1 MKINKLMVGAGAL
14 AAAGAVTAGV
24 YLMKR
29 KASDTERT
37 ERLAPKEI
45 QPKSSEVLSSQITP
59 EYLRYGGGE

>member
-1 MKINKLMVGAGAL
+1 MKINKIMVGAGAL

-29 KASDTERT
+29 KASDSSST
-37 ERLAPKEI
+37 ERLAPKDI
-45 QPKSSEVLSSQITP
+45 QPKASEVLSPQLTP